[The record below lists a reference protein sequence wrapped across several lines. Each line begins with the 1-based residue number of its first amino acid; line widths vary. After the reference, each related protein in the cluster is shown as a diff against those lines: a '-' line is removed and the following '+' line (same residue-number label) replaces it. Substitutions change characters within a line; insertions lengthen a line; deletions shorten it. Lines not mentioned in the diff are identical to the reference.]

1 MTTESMY
8 PGDPGGPVYPVN
20 DREVTFADVPA
31 VLWRPADV
39 LARVARQSR
48 VLLGLAVV
56 ALYAAIGLLS
66 WLISLATGS
75 VTNQLDSPQLRA
87 LPAGTRELILNA
99 ASVLGPLFSVVWPF
113 LVWLLIAGFVWVA
126 ARILGGRG
134 SFTAMLAVAG
144 VALVPMVLSALI
156 SLPFSAVQGVIQGQ
170 MNPADPSAGLGAA
183 AGAGLIALLLLI
195 VSLAALV
202 WLFALV
208 IIGTRFAMNLDGYG
222 RSSGACA
229 LSCGGCLG
237 ISLLFVVVFAVLA
250 AAVGG

>member
-1 MTTESMY
+1 MY

-20 DREVTFADVPA
+20 DREVTLADVPA

-56 ALYAAIGLLS
+56 ALWAAIGVIS
-66 WLISLATGS
+66 SLITLATGG
-75 VTNQLDSPQLRA
+75 VANQLNDAQLQA
-87 LPAGTRELILNA
+87 LPAETRELIVGA
-99 ASVLGPLFSVVWPF
+99 ASILGPLASVVSPF
-113 LVWLLIAGFVWVA
+113 LFWLLIAGFVWVA

-170 MNPADPSAGLGAA
+170 LNPADPSAGLGAA
-183 AGAGLIALLLLI
+183 AGAGVIALLLLL

-222 RSSGACA
+222 RSAGACA

-237 ISLLFVVVFAVLA
+237 IFVLLIVGLVVLGA
-250 AAVGG
+250 ALGG